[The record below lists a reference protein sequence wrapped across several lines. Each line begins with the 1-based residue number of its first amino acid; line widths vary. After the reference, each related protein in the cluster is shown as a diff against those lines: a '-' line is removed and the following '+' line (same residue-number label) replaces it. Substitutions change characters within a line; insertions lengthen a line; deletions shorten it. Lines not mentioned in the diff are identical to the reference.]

1 MIRENVSAEKN
12 ENADT
17 RARLV
22 SARKKGSGMKWKN
35 WTLYL
40 LILPTSVYVL
50 IFHYLPILG
59 TIIGFK
65 DYTSYQGIFGSPWT
79 GNFGFKHFINFVK
92 LPNFWT
98 IVGNTLELS
107 VYSIVLNTILPV
119 ILALFINEIRW
130 NWAKKSVQ
138 IISYA
143 PYFISTVVLV
153 GMLFSFSDLESGVF
167 NKIITAFGGTP
178 SNIMESDARFST
190 IYVFSGL
197 WQGLGWW
204 SIVYFGALSNVDK
217 ELHEAAVLDGAGRIQ
232 RILHINVPTILPM
245 MIIMLIMSIG
255 NMLNVGFEKVYL
267 MQTSGNLSRSEIIS
281 TYVYRVSML
290 AKVPQYSYATAIGL
304 FNSAINIVLLVVAN
318 VISKKVSQTSL
329 W

>member
-107 VYSIVLNTILPV
+107 VYSIVLNTVLPV

-178 SNIMESDARFST
+178 SNIMESDAWFST

-204 SIVYFGALSNVDK
+204 SIVYFGALGRSGKDTAYSAYQCAHHSSDDDHHAD
-217 ELHEAAVLDGAGRIQ
+217 HEHREYAQRRLRKSIFDADERKFKQKRDHFHLRI
-232 RILHINVPTILPM
+232 
-245 MIIMLIMSIG
+245 
-255 NMLNVGFEKVYL
+255 
-267 MQTSGNLSRSEIIS
+267 
-281 TYVYRVSML
+281 
-290 AKVPQYSYATAIGL
+290 
-304 FNSAINIVLLVVAN
+304 
-318 VISKKVSQTSL
+318 
-329 W
+329 